1 MDKSNFKKTLGFI
14 FFGITLICWVG
25 APIIPFTD
33 IPNKAIVTTTVVIV
47 GEVFFVSAIALLE
60 KNIGVKSSSGSRT
73 YSVRT
78 PKKTRYINKF

>member
-47 GEVFFVSAIALLE
+47 GEVFFVSAIALLGKE
-60 KNIGVKSSSGSRT
+60 YWGQIKQRFKNLFIKKS
-73 YSVRT
+73 
-78 PKKTRYINKF
+78 KEN

>member
-47 GEVFFVSAIALLE
+47 GEVFFVSAIALLGKE
-60 KNIGVKSSSGSRT
+60 DWGKIKQWFKNLFSKNT
-73 YSVRT
+73 QE
-78 PKKTRYINKF
+78 N

>member
-47 GEVFFVSAIALLE
+47 GEVFFVSAIALLGKE
-60 KNIGVKSSSGSRT
+60 DWGKIKQWFKNLFSKNT
-73 YSVRT
+73 
-78 PKKTRYINKF
+78 KEN